1 MIFPLEPIPPVTIK
15 APVLALVLAVLFVID
30 TCPLDVKPV
39 NVPTVVIL
47 VWLDVKRVPV
57 KLVAV
62 NELILL
68 IFLLGSKIKAL
79 LASAVPIVTISL

>member
-1 MIFPLEPIPPVTIK
+1 M
-15 APVLALVLAVLFVID
+15 
-30 TCPLDVKPV
+30 
-39 NVPTVVIL
+39 VIL

-57 KLVAV
+57 KLEAV

-68 IFLLGSKIKAL
+68 IFLLESKIKAL